1 MTKKKKQD
9 ETSSKRIVSIP
20 FIDGISQEVRRIV
33 REAGVKC
40 VFSADSTLE
49 SLYCNKD
56 PLSKDM
62 QKNVIY
68 AIKCGTCHEEYIGE
82 AKCSLATR
90 TKEHQDATRL
100 DQWSKSAVAEHVQKH
115 DIPHNIEW
123 ESVTVTDRGKSK
135 FNIERKVREAL
146 HIHQRKPGM
155 NRDYGIECSATWNSV
170 L

>member
-1 MTKKKKQD
+1 M
-9 ETSSKRIVSIP
+9 
-20 FIDGISQEVRRIV
+20 
-33 REAGVKC
+33 C
-40 VFSADSTLE
+40 VSADSTLE

-68 AIKCGTCHEEYIGE
+68 AIKCGTCNEEYIRE
-82 AKCSLATR
+82 TKRSLVTK

-123 ESVTVTDRGKSK
+123 ESVTVIDRGKSK
-135 FNIERKVREAL
+135 LNIERKVREAL

-155 NRDYGIECSATWNSV
+155 NRDHGIERSATWNSV